1 MWLNKVFRPETRP
14 AARIAW
20 QRRKLQDVRRTRS
33 GCGCWLING
42 SLGGATLDL
51 FIPTYI
57 IKEYQGYIYILIYIY
72 INILYTAYLFF
83 VCVHIFVYLEYTRR
97 HLLAYACTFGIWIW
111 KHLRLIYMLPSST
124 RQHHLHNCTPTG
136 CNQQRH
142 AAHRHTI
149 CGGILPYALYLATGS
164 PEEASGTWA
173 P

>member
-1 MWLNKVFRPETRP
+1 MAEQSFPPRNPPCRQDRLAKEE
-14 AARIAW
+14 AAR
-20 QRRKLQDVRRTRS
+20 REEDTVGLRM
-33 GCGCWLING
+33 LIDQWVTGWGHIGPIYTHIYN
-42 SLGGATLDL
+42 
-51 FIPTYI
+51 
-57 IKEYQGYIYILIYIY
+57 QGI
-72 INILYTAYLFF
+72 YTAYLFF

-111 KHLRLIYMLPSST
+111 KHLRLIYMLPSPT